1 MRPTVPWISIQFWKA
16 HPVAAVIGLA
26 PSLVVLTLQ
35 RGAIADAP
43 LIGALMTVIGWLIF
57 GSALAFLLASRRWV
71 LASIGFAIAG
81 VFVLAWLPGP
91 AVVVS
96 NVDRNVPAIRDD
108 GPITGGGG
116 AAPPPKPVTPGI
128 DDKVSGNQPPTA
140 SAPTGSATQPPKPV
154 NLDPFREYSKQ
165 LVNGVVG
172 FDYSPTMTVG
182 DRAEVRLRVS
192 VQKAVEELRASL
204 KREGRESIVEPVKV
218 APKMKAELRGFGF
231 DIKTRNST
239 EQLVDADED
248 TTWTWDVRATEAG
261 KQRLTV
267 TLTAVVLIGDSLEGG
282 RDVSTFYREVE
293 VEATPKDWW
302 ENARQVAQE
311 YGPSRDVVWPS
322 IPAAIAAL
330 WAFLFARRQVKKRR
344 TRR

>member
-1 MRPTVPWISIQFWKA
+1 MRPTVPWISIQLLKA

-26 PSLVVLTLQ
+26 PSIVVLTLQ
-35 RGAIADAP
+35 RGAIAKAP

-71 LASIGFAIAG
+71 FAAIGFAIAG
-81 VFVLAWLPGP
+81 FFVLAWLPSRI
-91 AVVVS
+91 VDVS
-96 NVDRNVPAIRDD
+96 NVNNSVTIGGDR
-108 GPITGGGG
+108 PITGGGHT
-116 AAPPPKPVTPGI
+116 APPPKPVIPGI
-128 DDKVSGNQPPTA
+128 DDNVDAKQP
-140 SAPTGSATQPPKPV
+140 PTGSASRPPAPV
-154 NLDPFREYSKQ
+154 NLDPFRQYSKQ

-172 FDYSPTMTVG
+172 FDYSPKMTVG
-182 DRAEVRLRVS
+182 DRAEVTLRIS
-192 VQKAVEELRASL
+192 VKKAVEELRDSL
-204 KREGRESIVEPVKV
+204 RREGREAIVEQVRV

-267 TLTAVVLIGDSLEGG
+267 TLTAVVQIGDSLEGV

-302 ENARQVAQE
+302 ENAREAVQE
-311 YGPSRDVVWPS
+311 YGPSRDIVWPA
-322 IPAAIAAL
+322 IPTAIAAV
-330 WAFLFARRQVKKRR
+330 WAFLFARRRVKRR
-344 TRR
+344 QPRR